1 MTSSTLKILFL
12 HGLDSSK
19 ESTKFEAI
27 DAKNKYCINVDYRN
41 LNFQTV
47 ATFYQ
52 DIIDKIKPEILVGHS
67 LGTYWALKMSAL
79 LQIPAVI
86 ANPSQHPQFR
96 DDYKAT
102 DEHDLDHAIPQVAYL
117 ELGDEILD
125 MYAVEQQLSPYM
137 AVHCVEGG
145 HHRLAHPHQLNPLID
160 YLEDTFLCP
169 KDIKKAL

>member
-67 LGTYWALKMSAL
+67 LGGYWALKMLQHCCKFLPL
-79 LQIPAVI
+79 LPIQACIHNFVTI
-86 ANPSQHPQFR
+86 
-96 DDYKAT
+96 T
-102 DEHDLDHAIPQVAYL
+102 L
-117 ELGDEILD
+117 
-125 MYAVEQQLSPYM
+125 QLMSM
-137 AVHCVEGG
+137 
-145 HHRLAHPHQLNPLID
+145 I
-160 YLEDTFLCP
+160 
-169 KDIKKAL
+169 